1 MQAVLHTQVPI
12 LIANTFAKAKTAA
25 TDGFER
31 FVSTFAAAP
40 LAAVRA

>member
-1 MQAVLHTQVPI
+1 MQAVSHTYVPI
-12 LIANTFAKAKTAA
+12 LIANTFAKAKAAA

-31 FVSTFAAAP
+31 FASTFAVAP